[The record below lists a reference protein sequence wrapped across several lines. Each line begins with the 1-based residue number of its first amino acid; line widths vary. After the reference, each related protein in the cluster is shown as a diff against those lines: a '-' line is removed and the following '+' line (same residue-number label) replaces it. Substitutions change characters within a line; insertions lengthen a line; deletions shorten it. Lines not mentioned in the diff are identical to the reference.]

1 MAKLMG
7 ISAPKMPAMQA
18 VQRMPTPDSKEAVEA
33 RKKRVRS
40 EMATAG
46 RESTN
51 LAVGAPA
58 YAGTMLGK

>member
-7 ISAPKMPAMQA
+7 MTPKMPALQP
-18 VQRMPTPDSKEAVEA
+18 VQRMPAPDSKEAVEA

-40 EMATAG
+40 EMATSG

-51 LAVGAPA
+51 LSAGAPA
-58 YAGTMLGK
+58 YSGTMLGK